1 MCTLAHLLQHQG
13 RSNSLAQFG
22 ARFYTSKNVTK
33 VPQGHPLLRVNGLYQ
48 SHQQSLHNWHYL
60 SRLSM
65 PPLSQSLRGTPY
77 LLLNGPHCI
86 LTRNPNTTLQLG
98 IHTSSKKRD
107 IPEYLQGN
115 ISEVASLEDD
125 LLLNDLEEEEGN
137 DMEEDIVDFLTS
149 HLIAYEET
157 ATSFTVQC
165 PACSKEDNSARPQ
178 EVFVDKNSGQCN
190 VRMKEMKEKVKDE
203 GR

>member
-1 MCTLAHLLQHQG
+1 
-13 RSNSLAQFG
+13 
-22 ARFYTSKNVTK
+22 
-33 VPQGHPLLRVNGLYQ
+33 
-48 SHQQSLHNWHYL
+48 
-60 SRLSM
+60 M

-203 GR
+203 GRQWKVLTLRLLYYLNFLYYYYYKFIQFIRLKKKNARI